1 MDACNARLWQFFYF
15 MGGFMAQYDG
25 SIRINTQINV
35 KSAEAQLGVLEAN
48 ISKSA
53 AKIADLRAKLDS
65 LKTAQIPT
73 EEYSEISAQIEKA
86 RHSLDGLLE
95 KQAQMQAEGKTSGA
109 SWDRIVAKIAE
120 TRNELSYAN
129 GELQALVSEGK
140 AFTVGDTAQEEKL
153 SQQLQTEEARL
164 ASMTQKRDLLNSK
177 VQAAMEEEQRLAS
190 IKENATVTDQ
200 KLVDLLERRRQLL
213 IQIKDLEKA
222 GVTEGYAEYDNA
234 LADLSDVQAQ
244 INGIR
249 DMRDAAAQARQSYV
263 GLGETV
269 RQVGRTMARG
279 FVDIPIAAVKAGVRG
294 LVSGFQKLGGVVRS
308 VAVNS
313 FRMLGNAIKNSLS
326 RVGSLVGNVVS
337 KMKLLGTTAKKS
349 FGTVNKSAKKTGG
362 LMGTIAS
369 RFKGIALSL
378 LLFNWVTKA
387 FNGVVKSIKDG
398 FGNLYKDN
406 EQFKASVDDLRASV
420 LTLKNAFAAAF
431 RPLVDVAIPY
441 IQMAADKLTELLNKV
456 GQFTAAITGQTTYTK
471 AIKQT
476 ADAFKDAKKAAE
488 GYLSPLDEINKFSS
502 KKDEDEE
509 QTGVMF
515 EEVPIEQKFKELA
528 QKLKDMWAKS
538 DFSDLGKTLGENLK
552 KSLDNIPWGKIK
564 KTARKIGKNIA
575 TLVNGFVEVK
585 KLGYSIGKTLAEAIN
600 TGFEFLNNFV
610 HGLHWD
616 SIGKFIADTLNGFFQ
631 SIDWELIYDTFV
643 TGAKGLGDA
652 INSFVDNLDWD
663 SISSTIA
670 NFVNTFVDTVYT
682 FFTTVNWSE
691 LGTRIGETLT
701 ETIKKIDFEK
711 IGRAIGSV
719 IQAAIDFVKN
729 LISELSFE
737 DIKNAITDL
746 LSGLFDELGV
756 TFPASFE
763 EFGNLV
769 SDAVIKS
776 FSFIKDTI
784 AGIKWDEI
792 GSSIAEFINGI
803 KWDEVSK
810 AFFDSCTTAINSA
823 VDLVYN
829 FVKETKWDEIAE
841 EIGNSF
847 NESLKDLDSEK
858 LGHTIGAALQA
869 AIDFLKTFVKTINW
883 KDVVDAIKDALKGFM
898 EEVDMSD
905 VADIILTLLSAKLV
919 IAAGKF
925 VFSSAA
931 AAIMGSIKNALL
943 GSASVAEAT
952 ATGNAIGE
960 SITSGLIVALLDGA
974 VATAAVVGSYKLL
987 TGNLEELF
995 GAFGRSTDQGK
1006 RLEERYEGLDGAA
1019 RFAKDGIDILKN
1031 GIEGYGFAADNCV
1044 GSGVALEKA
1053 MEDIQNGAILTDEHM
1068 AQLQERFGL
1077 TDEDMEMLRQ
1087 EMLDCNPILREIA
1100 DNLGFEDAS
1109 PETLQDIA
1117 EGFSMIAN
1125 GTAPLPDDLANMTE
1139 EARGFMERVME
1150 SETPMVVF
1158 GEKLENIGAI
1168 SDNTSKSLN
1177 DTGKSIS
1184 DGLTKGME
1192 EADVEAG
1199 SENLFSRI
1207 VGKIKELFGIHSPST
1222 VMAEIGTYIVQG
1234 LIDGI
1239 NSLSENLSSIWQ
1251 SMKDKAEEIWE
1262 GVKES
1267 LSEKWENINASAQE
1281 KFELLKE
1288 NVSEK
1293 WNLLKENTEEIW
1305 GEIKE
1310 KLEDKWEDLKESA
1323 KDSFEN
1329 MKQSAHENFEKIKE
1343 KAGSLKEKFDDLKEK
1358 TKSAFSSMKD
1368 HIESAS
1374 ESMNGKLDGF
1384 ISKVKD
1390 AIEAVKDFLRSG
1402 WDKVKSGFGG
1412 GDSGQNYSSRTYSM
1426 RSLSAPAVHPAIA
1439 KLANIDI
1446 PGYATGQVI
1455 PTSMKRHL
1463 AWLGD
1468 NPRETE
1474 VVSPLSTIEQ
1484 AVINAMAKVGA
1495 VGNGGNA
1502 GGNTYNVKAIANGN
1516 IIFDMII
1523 EEGKTRMM
1531 SSGRNPFDLN
1541 TT

>member
-1 MDACNARLWQFFYF
+1 MDACNARLWHFFYF

-249 DMRDAAAQARQSYV
+249 DMRDAAAQARSSYV

-294 LVSGFQKLGGVVRS
+294 LISGFQKLGGVVRN

-313 FRMLGNAIKNSLS
+313 FRMLGNAIRTSLS

-349 FGTVNKSAKKTGG
+349 FSTVNKSAKKTGG

-369 RFKGIALSL
+369 RFKGIAMSL

-406 EQFKASVDDLRASV
+406 ERFKASVDDLRASV

-509 QTGVMF
+509 QTGIMF
-515 EEVPIEQKFKELA
+515 EEIPIEQKFKDMAEKVKDVFKDLFA
-528 QKLKDMWAKS
+528 PIKEAWNKEGEFVIDSWKFALKEIGKLLKDIGR
-538 DFSDLGKTLGENLK
+538 DFLEVWKQPATIAMLQDILHIIGDIGLVVGTLASKFREAWNANDVGLHILENIRDIFAVIIHNIREAADYTVEWVKTIDFTPLLQGVERLTASLVPFFDFLSGTLADFYTQFLLPLASWTLSEEGIPRLLNVLADFMESVNWEGLRTALSSLYSALEPYAEAVGTGLIDFIERMKEYGVEFLNFLPEHIQAAADALKNGDLPAAFKEFGRISGEAV
-552 KSLDNIPWGKIK
+552 
-564 KTARKIGKNIA
+564 KTAFNFIR
-575 TLVNGFVEVK
+575 
-585 KLGYSIGKTLAEAIN
+585 EAIN
-600 TGFEFLNNFV
+600 IIPWE
-610 HGLHWD
+610 D
-616 SIGKFIADTLNGFFQ
+616 IGV
-631 SIDWELIYDTFV
+631 W
-643 TGAKGLGDA
+643 
-652 INSFVDNLDWD
+652 
-663 SISSTIA
+663 
-670 NFVNTFVDTVYT
+670 
-682 FFTTVNWSE
+682 
-691 LGTRIGETLT
+691 
-701 ETIKKIDFEK
+701 
-711 IGRAIGSV
+711 IGS
-719 IQAAIDFVKN
+719 
-729 LISELSFE
+729 
-737 DIKNAITDL
+737 
-746 LSGLFDELGV
+746 
-756 TFPASFE
+756 
-763 EFGNLV
+763 
-769 SDAVIKS
+769 
-776 FSFIKDTI
+776 
-784 AGIKWDEI
+784 
-792 GSSIAEFINGI
+792 FINGI
-803 KWDEVSK
+803 EWGDISESFFGMFVDLWNGIVESIYNIITTTEWSDIGRQVGASFSNALMDIDWAETGRTLSEAFK
-810 AFFDSCTTAINSA
+810 AFFTLIYEAIEA
-823 VDLVYN
+823 VDWYGVGQK
-829 FVKETKWDEIAE
+829 VKEFIV
-841 EIGNSF
+841 N
-847 NESLKDLDSEK
+847 
-858 LGHTIGAALQA
+858 
-869 AIDFLKTFVKTINW
+869 IDW
-883 KDVVDAIKDALKGFM
+883 
-898 EEVDMSD
+898 
-905 VADIILTLLSAKLV
+905 
-919 IAAGKF
+919 
-925 VFSSAA
+925 
-931 AAIMGSIKNALL
+931 
-943 GSASVAEAT
+943 
-952 ATGNAIGE
+952 
-960 SITSGLIVALLDGA
+960 
-974 VATAAVVGSYKLL
+974 
-987 TGNLEELF
+987 
-995 GAFGRSTDQGK
+995 
-1006 RLEERYEGLDGAA
+1006 
-1019 RFAKDGIDILKN
+1019 N
-1031 GIEGYGFAADNCV
+1031 GIADTFFRAVGAIFGGFAAFLW
-1044 GSGVALEKA
+1044 G
-1053 MEDIQNGAILTDEHM
+1053 II
-1068 AQLQERFGL
+1068 
-1077 TDEDMEMLRQ
+1077 
-1087 EMLDCNPILREIA
+1087 
-1100 DNLGFEDAS
+1100 
-1109 PETLQDIA
+1109 
-1117 EGFSMIAN
+1117 
-1125 GTAPLPDDLANMTE
+1125 E
-1139 EARGFMERVME
+1139 EAWN
-1150 SETPMVVF
+1150 SVVQWWHDAAYEDGQF
-1158 GEKLENIGAI
+1158 TIQGLFDGIISVLSDIGAWVKEHI
-1168 SDNTSKSLN
+1168 FQPF
-1177 DTGKSIS
+1177 I
-1184 DGLTKGME
+1184 DGFKN
-1192 EADVEAG
+1192 A
-1199 SENLFSRI
+1199 
-1207 VGKIKELFGIHSPST
+1207 FGIHSPST
-1222 VMAEIGTYIVQG
+1222 VMMEMGTYIIQG
-1234 LIDGI
+1234 LLDGI
-1239 NSLSENLSSIWQ
+1239 NSLVENVTQIWQ
-1251 SMKDKAEEIWE
+1251 SMKETAVEIWNA
-1262 GVKES
+1262 VKEN
-1267 LSEKWENINASAQE
+1267 LSETWENIRATAKEKWDSIKQNLKETWENLKTDAKEKWES
-1281 KFELLKE
+1281 
-1288 NVSEK
+1288 
-1293 WNLLKENTEEIW
+1293 
-1305 GEIKE
+1305 IKE
-1310 KLEDKWEDLKESA
+1310 SMSQNVES
-1323 KDSFEN
+1323 
-1329 MKQSAHENFEKIKE
+1329 MKT
-1343 KAGSLKEKFDDLKEK
+1343 KAGELGDKISSLKEK
-1358 TKSAFSSMKD
+1358 TRSAFDSMKD
-1368 HIESAS
+1368 KIASAS
-1374 ESMNGKLDGF
+1374 DSMKSKLDGF
-1384 ISKVKD
+1384 IDKVRA
-1390 AIEAVKDFLRSG
+1390 AIDAVKDFLSSG
-1402 WDKVKSGFGG
+1402 WEKVKSGFSS
-1412 GDSGQNYSSRTYSM
+1412 GDSGQSYSTRSYSM